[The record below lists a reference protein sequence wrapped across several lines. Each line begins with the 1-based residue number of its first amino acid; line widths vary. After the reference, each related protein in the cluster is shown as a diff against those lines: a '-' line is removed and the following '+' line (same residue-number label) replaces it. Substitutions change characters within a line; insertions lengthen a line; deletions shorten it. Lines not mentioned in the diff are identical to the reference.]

1 MHDLVI
7 RNCTI
12 VDGTGRYRFSG
23 DIAID
28 GGKIS
33 SVGDKAG
40 AGRRE
45 IDATGL
51 IAAPGWV
58 DIHSHYDGQVAW
70 DPYITPSSWHGVTTV
85 IMGNCGVGFA
95 PVKPGAEQ
103 FLISLMEAVEDI
115 PIPTL
120 SAGINFEWETF
131 GGYLDSLSRMK
142 RAIDIGAQVPHCALR
157 VYVMGE
163 RGAGNEPATA
173 DELARMRAVVRESV
187 LAGAL
192 GASTS
197 RTRVHRT
204 RDGEL
209 VPGTLAGI
217 DEVMAIGRGL
227 GDAGRGVFEVISD
240 MNGVDQSM
248 EWMADLTRQTGLP
261 VSLAALGNGPT
272 GPGVRRRLDYM
283 QECNQRGAHLVS
295 QIAVRSPGQ
304 INGLEATTNPLLN
317 LPSYKSIA
325 DLPLERLV
333 ARLRDPELRARLVAE
348 MPEQPG
354 NQFDMR
360 TDGFEGLFV
369 LGDPP
374 NYEPTAEMSLAAIAK
389 REGKSPNEVYYDAL
403 LERGGRELIYQPFNY
418 IRSYSLDPLLDLLKH
433 PVNVISLADG
443 GAHCAQICDAGTPTF
458 LISHWVRDRG
468 RNGRLPLELAVKRQC
483 RETALLYGLEDRG
496 ALLAGLKADINLI
509 DYDRINSRAPEI
521 LCDFPANGK
530 RFVQRAEGYRYTIVS
545 GEVVFEDGQPTGAM
559 PGKVV
564 RGGSIKSKLSAAR
577 IEKPRLLGA

>member
-12 VDGTGRYRFSG
+12 VDGTGRPRFSG
-23 DIAID
+23 DIAVD
-28 GGKIS
+28 GDKIG
-33 SVGDKAG
+33 SVGATAG

-45 IDATGL
+45 INAAGL

-70 DPYITPSSWHGVTTV
+70 DPYVSPSSWHGVTTV

-95 PVKPGAEQ
+95 PVRRGAEQ
-103 FLISLMEAVEDI
+103 FLIGLMEAVEDI
-115 PIPTL
+115 PAATL
-120 SAGINFEWETF
+120 NAGIDFQWETF
-131 GGYLDSLSRMK
+131 GEYLDSLSRMK

-173 DELARMRAVVRESV
+173 DELARLRAVVRDSV
-187 LAGAL
+187 RAGAL

-204 RDGEL
+204 PEGEL

-240 MNGVDQSM
+240 MTGVDRSM
-248 EWMADLTRQTGLP
+248 EWMQELTRETGLP
-261 VSLAALGNGPT
+261 LSLAALGNGPT
-272 GPGVRRRLDYM
+272 GPGVRRLFDFIKG
-283 QECNQRGAHLVS
+283 CNGRGAHLVS

-304 INGLEATTNPLLN
+304 LNGLEASTNPLLN
-317 LPSYKSIA
+317 LPSYKPIA
-325 DLPLERLV
+325 DLPLEQRV
-333 ARLRDPELRARLVAE
+333 ARMRDPQLRAQIIAE
-348 MPEQPG
+348 MPDKPS
-354 NQFDMR
+354 NAFDVP
-360 TDGFEGLFV
+360 TDGYAGLFV

-374 NYEPTAEMSLAAIAK
+374 NYEPGAELSLAAIAQ
-389 REGKSPNEVYYDAL
+389 RQGRPPHEVYYDAL

-418 IRSYSLDPLLDLLKH
+418 TRSYSLDPLLDLLMH
-433 PVNVISLADG
+433 PVSVISLSDG
-443 GAHCAQICDAGTPTF
+443 GAHCAQICDAGAPTY

-468 RNGRLPLELAVKRQC
+468 RNGRLQLEAAVRRQT
-483 RETALLYGLEDRG
+483 RDNALLYGLDDRG
-496 ALLAGLKADINLI
+496 ALLEGLKADINLI
-509 DYDRINSRAPEI
+509 DFDRLNLRAPEI
-521 LCDFPANGK
+521 VCDFPAGGK
-530 RFVQRAEGYRYTIVS
+530 RFVQRAEGYKYTIVS
-545 GEVVFEDGQPTGAM
+545 GQIVFEDGQATGAM
-559 PGKVV
+559 PGRVV
-564 RGGSIKSKLSAAR
+564 RGASA
-577 IEKPRLLGA
+577 KPS